1 MSDVGSRVKCLPLQD
16 PTSDVRHLT
25 SGLVVEEMPNGVYR
39 VKLAN
44 GDSALAHAGGQ
55 KVRNFVR
62 LLPGDR
68 VEVALASHDLTR
80 GRITKKL

>member
-1 MSDVGSRVKCLPLQD
+1 MGSDQAVAAR
-16 PTSDVRHLT
+16 
-25 SGLVVEEMPNGVYR
+25 VVEEMPNGVYR
-39 VKLAN
+39 VELAN

-68 VEVALASHDLTR
+68 VEVVLTPHDLTR
-80 GRITKKL
+80 GRITRKL